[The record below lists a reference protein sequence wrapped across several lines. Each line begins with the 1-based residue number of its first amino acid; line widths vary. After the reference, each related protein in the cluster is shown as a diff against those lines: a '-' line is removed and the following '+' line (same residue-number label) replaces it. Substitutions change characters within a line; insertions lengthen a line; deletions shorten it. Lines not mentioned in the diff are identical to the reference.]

1 MIKRLLIANRGE
13 IALRIIRA
21 CKQLDIETV
30 SVYAKGDE
38 DSLHCRLTDQSVC
51 IGPPGSETYMNIDAI
66 ISACDITGAD
76 SIHPGYGFLAENAD
90 FAKAAED
97 NNLTF
102 IGPSSHIIN
111 AMGHKI
117 NAISVMQKYGLKTI
131 PGSLASLP
139 QCPLEQSKIAETIG
153 YPVLLKAASGG
164 GGKGMMVVSQPDS
177 LHSSIEKIRSESIQS
192 WGNDHIYMEK
202 YLRHPRH
209 IEVQILADSHG
220 NVLCVGDR
228 DCSVQRR
235 HQKIIE
241 EAPAIDITP
250 QSRETLYA
258 ICKRAM
264 QKIGYVGVGTIELL
278 YENGNFYFMEMNT
291 RIQVE
296 HPVTEMCTGI
306 DLITQQIL
314 VHHGQKLS
322 IQQSDIS
329 SKGHAIEC
337 RINAEDPHT
346 MQPNPGVIKQV
357 HFPGGYGVRVDSHI
371 YAGYKVS
378 HYYDSLIAKI
388 IVHAPSREKA
398 LRAMT
403 QALKETHISGI
414 KTNIS
419 CHQHILQ
426 HDDFVK
432 GKLHTHLLKSP
443 QQVTEPANEEP
454 A

>member
-1 MIKRLLIANRGE
+1 ME
-13 IALRIIRA
+13 
-21 CKQLDIETV
+21 
-30 SVYAKGDE
+30 AK
-38 DSLHCRLTDQSVC
+38 
-51 IGPPGSETYMNIDAI
+51 I
-66 ISACDITGAD
+66 
-76 SIHPGYGFLAENAD
+76 
-90 FAKAAED
+90 
-97 NNLTF
+97 
-102 IGPSSHIIN
+102 
-111 AMGHKI
+111 
-117 NAISVMQKYGLKTI
+117 
-131 PGSLASLP
+131 
-139 QCPLEQSKIAETIG
+139 
-153 YPVLLKAASGG
+153 
-164 GGKGMMVVSQPDS
+164 
-177 LHSSIEKIRSESIQS
+177 
-192 WGNDHIYMEK
+192 
-202 YLRHPRH
+202 
-209 IEVQILADSHG
+209 
-220 NVLCVGDR
+220 
-228 DCSVQRR
+228 
-235 HQKIIE
+235 
-241 EAPAIDITP
+241 
-250 QSRETLYA
+250 
-258 ICKRAM
+258 
-264 QKIGYVGVGTIELL
+264 
-278 YENGNFYFMEMNT
+278 
-291 RIQVE
+291 
-296 HPVTEMCTGI
+296 
-306 DLITQQIL
+306 
-314 VHHGQKLS
+314 